1 MAAISTRIAIS
12 SDGHWGNSD
21 RDYRQLHSA
30 MLDRMIEEDP
40 DLLLH
45 PGDVIDGSISALESV
60 REEYLSRTGA
70 EYTVAY
76 GNHDGVS
83 ERDWSTVW
91 GVGRDHTFEYDDI
104 GIITLNTADRD
115 GNETDIDVSFLKSQL
130 DSLSEKRLVIVMSH
144 YWFSQKYDAEKR
156 GPGRSSIM
164 NQSAVDAVHEAD
176 NTLGFV
182 HGHDHGANADKIY
195 HFQESGTERVY
206 IGSGVFGGTASTE
219 IDLGY
224 RIVDLYD
231 DGTADT
237 RYMDLSGNQINSS
250 TITVPSTISEP

>member
-1 MAAISTRIAIS
+1 MVAISTRIGIS

-21 RDYRQLHSA
+21 HNYRHLHST
-30 MLDRMIEEDP
+30 MLDRMIDEDP

-60 REEYLSRTGA
+60 REEYLSQTGA

-76 GNHDGVS
+76 GNHEWVS
-83 ERDWSTVW
+83 DSDWSAVW
-91 GVGRDHTFEYDDI
+91 GVGRDHTFQYDDI
-104 GIITLNTADRD
+104 GIITLNTADTD
-115 GNETDIDVSFLKSQL
+115 GNETDVDVSFLESQL
-130 DSLSEKRLVIVMSH
+130 DSLSDKRLVLVMSH
-144 YWFSQKYDAEKR
+144 HWFSPKYDAEKS
-156 GPGRSSIM
+156 GPGKSSIM

-182 HGHDHGANADKIY
+182 HGHNHGANADEIY

-206 IGSGVFGGTASTE
+206 IGSGVFGGTNSTE
-219 IDLGY
+219 VTLGY
-224 RIVDLYD
+224 RIIDLYD

-237 RYMDLSGNQINSS
+237 RYMDLSKNQINSS
-250 TITVPSTISEP
+250 TINVPGTISEP